1 MQFELH
7 GSWKEEWKQNLKRS
21 WRKNGSKISIQRFH
35 KQGSAHKGISLYVI
49 CFASCLL
56 QGNCSIWVFGK
67 LLWVGFLWPSR
78 PCIVVLI
85 SMLVWY
91 LGMLP
96 WVSCWISVRVLW
108 SIFSCGNEI
117 PWIIHPKK
125 KKKKEKGNPFFW
137 KYDLETKGAKYNFFF
152 FFWLNNLTV
161 PARNTQM

>member
-1 MQFELH
+1 M
-7 GSWKEEWKQNLKRS
+7 
-21 WRKNGSKISIQRFH
+21 
-35 KQGSAHKGISLYVI
+35 YVI

-125 KKKKEKGNPFFW
+125 KKKRKKEIHFFGSMTS
-137 KYDLETKGAKYNFFF
+137 KQKVQNITFFF
-152 FFWLNNLTV
+152 FVWIIWQFQLGIRKCNKGKSGKITIYWVNYLMSITNIIITYKN
-161 PARNTQM
+161 